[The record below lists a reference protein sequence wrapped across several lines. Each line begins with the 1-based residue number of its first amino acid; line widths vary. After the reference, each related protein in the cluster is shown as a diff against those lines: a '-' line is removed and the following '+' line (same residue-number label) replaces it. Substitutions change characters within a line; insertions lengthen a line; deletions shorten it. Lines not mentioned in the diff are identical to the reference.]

1 MKQEIQR
8 GFQRRSGKEMVV
20 PERAASD
27 PGMDMEEKM
36 IKEEMLIT
44 RYERQN
50 ETVPVHISTL
60 KKEENADLWRQL
72 KRVAVPVVS
81 GSKKEYENWKASFM
95 ACIDQAPATG
105 EYKLLQLR
113 QYLTGDAL
121 KAIEGIGHSAAA
133 YETAKERLDRKF
145 GGRRRQLAIYLE
157 ELENIKPIRNGN
169 TKDLENFADV
179 LDITIINLMEAR
191 RYDELG
197 NGSMYIKL
205 QKKIRQILLSQYHR
219 WLYEKDKV
227 ESVQTLREWVIQ
239 EAEF

>member
-1 MKQEIQR
+1 
-8 GFQRRSGKEMVV
+8 
-20 PERAASD
+20 
-27 PGMDMEEKM
+27 MEEKM
-36 IKEEMLIT
+36 IKEEMLIK

-72 KRVAVPVVS
+72 KRVAVPVFS

-121 KAIEGIGHSAAA
+121 KAIEGFGHSAAA
-133 YETAKERLDRKF
+133 YETAKERLDRKL

-169 TKDLENFADV
+169 AKDLENFADV
-179 LDITIINLMEAR
+179 LDITIINLMESR

-239 EAEF
+239 DAEFQVLI